1 MPLMNPHNQ
10 SITQRNR
17 ALELFT
23 DRFTERRL
31 FTQYLNEETPRE
43 KILFFHGDGGNGKSL
58 LLDILERDYCHRI
71 APNDWQSLKTIQSNQ
86 QFLEAFV
93 QAKSMTK
100 IPSARLDF
108 GAREMGDD
116 RPREDWS
123 ALLMLRRGLGSQG
136 FHFPTFD
143 FGITLFLHKTRQLGK
158 AKLTTLFP
166 QEESDLAAALIDL
179 VTEGVYA
186 NLAWKVIG
194 LFDNT
199 FLERLT
205 LFRQKRGLSND
216 LVEGLIR
223 MDPQG
228 ELRDEL
234 PHLLSRDLNA
244 SLQIPGAPSRVVLF
258 FDTHEAF
265 WGHERSDLPAFSY
278 FQQDEWLRRF
288 LGECFQPNH
297 GVVAVVAGR
306 EAPRWADQQMGN
318 TRIDQTHIDT
328 QLIGQLSREDATDYL
343 SKIGITDQHLIDNIA
358 TFAEVER
365 NQIHPLFLGLCA
377 DVILEAEKQGQH
389 LKAEEF
395 SHLPRTGEKGQELI
409 NRLLKYCTPNVRAAV
424 EALAASRTFD
434 LPVYMEVGR
443 ALHLQVSA
451 PDFKELIKFSFIREE
466 TNPKGTSFHIH
477 ALLRR
482 VLAQIAPEAIQAAHK
497 ALEAFYQTKAEVTP
511 FAIIEQIYHS
521 NQQDWKRGYLQ
532 WIDAFDRASEKA
544 QYGLCEALV
553 ALRSL
558 LIIENHTAWG
568 QFASCAGH
576 LFTVLSRHKTAEQA
590 YKEALDFFEQTLKID
605 PENVQVLSNKG
616 AALLGLGELQAVL
629 AQHAPALATFQQAIL
644 TCEQALALAPEFVLA
659 LVNKGAAL
667 LRLGERQ
674 AALAQHAPA
683 LATFQQAIL
692 TYEQALALGP
702 ENVRVLS
709 NKGLAYRKLAET
721 YIQLT
726 KTNLACSSLQE
737 ADRILKKALSFAP
750 NAPDMLQERQTI
762 KDLRKKW
769 CRDESQG

>member
-1 MPLMNPHNQ
+1 
-10 SITQRNR
+10 
-17 ALELFT
+17 
-23 DRFTERRL
+23 
-31 FTQYLNEETPRE
+31 
-43 KILFFHGDGGNGKSL
+43 
-58 LLDILERDYCHRI
+58 
-71 APNDWQSLKTIQSNQ
+71 
-86 QFLEAFV
+86 
-93 QAKSMTK
+93 
-100 IPSARLDF
+100 
-108 GAREMGDD
+108 
-116 RPREDWS
+116 
-123 ALLMLRRGLGSQG
+123 
-136 FHFPTFD
+136 
-143 FGITLFLHKTRQLGK
+143 
-158 AKLTTLFP
+158 
-166 QEESDLAAALIDL
+166 
-179 VTEGVYA
+179 
-186 NLAWKVIG
+186 
-194 LFDNT
+194 
-199 FLERLT
+199 
-205 LFRQKRGLSND
+205 
-216 LVEGLIR
+216 
-223 MDPQG
+223 
-228 ELRDEL
+228 
-234 PHLLSRDLNA
+234 
-244 SLQIPGAPSRVVLF
+244 
-258 FDTHEAF
+258 
-265 WGHERSDLPAFSY
+265 
-278 FQQDEWLRRF
+278 
-288 LGECFQPNH
+288 
-297 GVVAVVAGR
+297 
-306 EAPRWADQQMGN
+306 MGN

-644 TCEQALALAPEFVLA
+644 TCEQALAL
-659 LVNKGAAL
+659 
-667 LRLGERQ
+667 
-674 AALAQHAPA
+674 
-683 LATFQQAIL
+683 
-692 TYEQALALGP
+692 GP